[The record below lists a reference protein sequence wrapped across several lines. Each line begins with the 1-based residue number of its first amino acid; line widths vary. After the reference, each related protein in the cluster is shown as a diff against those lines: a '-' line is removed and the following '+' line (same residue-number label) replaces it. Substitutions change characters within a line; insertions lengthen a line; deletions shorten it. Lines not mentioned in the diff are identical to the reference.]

1 MSRDLREARMS
12 LAQAVTRSL
21 DADTASNAAAR
32 AAAGRAAADHRVAAA
47 LRLRRA
53 GHDDLAQRLFDDT
66 VTDASARAEMR
77 EVMQLVDAELQ
88 LDADAM
94 TDGGRQASERRH
106 CETCG
111 SPMRVVPDSGIE
123 TCLPCRRGE
132 ADD

>member
-21 DADTASNAAAR
+21 DADCASD
-32 AAAGRAAADHRVAAA
+32 AAGRAAVAHRHAAA
-47 LRLRRA
+47 QRLRRGGRA
-53 GHDDLAQRLFDDT
+53 QLAQRLGTDT

-77 EVMQLVDAELQ
+77 EVMQLLDAELQ

-111 SPMRVVPDSGIE
+111 SPMRVVPDSGIT

>member
-21 DADTASNAAAR
+21 DADTASD
-32 AAAGRAAADHRVAAA
+32 AAGRAAVAHRHAAA
-47 LRLRRA
+47 QRLRRGGRA
-53 GHDDLAQRLFDDT
+53 QLAQRLGTDT

-94 TDGGRQASERRH
+94 TDGGRQATERRH

-111 SPMRVVPDSGIE
+111 SPMRG
-123 TCLPCRRGE
+123 
-132 ADD
+132 

>member
-21 DADTASNAAAR
+21 DADCASD
-32 AAAGRAAADHRVAAA
+32 AAGRAAADHRAAAA

-53 GHDDLAQRLFDDT
+53 GRAQLAQRLSDTVT
-66 VTDASARAEMR
+66 VTDATARAEMR
-77 EVMQLVDAELQ
+77 EVMQLVDADLE

-132 ADD
+132 SE

>member
-21 DADTASNAAAR
+21 DANTASDD
-32 AAAGRAAADHRVAAA
+32 AGRAAVAHRHAAA
-47 LRLRRA
+47 QRLRRGGRA
-53 GHDDLAQRLFDDT
+53 QLAQRLGTDT

-94 TDGGRQASERRH
+94 TDGGRQATERRH

-111 SPMRVVPDSGIE
+111 SPMRIVPGSGIT

-132 ADD
+132 AE

>member
-21 DADTASNAAAR
+21 DADTASDAAAR
-32 AAAGRAAADHRVAAA
+32 AAADHRAAAA

-53 GHDDLAQRLFDDT
+53 GRAQLAQRLSDTVT
-66 VTDASARAEMR
+66 VTDATARAEMR
-77 EVMQLVDAELQ
+77 EVMQLVDADLE
-88 LDADAM
+88 LDAEAM

-111 SPMRVVPDSGIE
+111 SPMRVVPDSGIT

>member
-21 DADTASNAAAR
+21 DANTASDD
-32 AAAGRAAADHRVAAA
+32 AGRAAVAHRHAAA
-47 LRLRRA
+47 QRLRRGGRA
-53 GHDDLAQRLFDDT
+53 QLAQRLGTDT

-77 EVMQLVDAELQ
+77 EVMQLLDAELQ

-94 TDGGRQASERRH
+94 TDGGRQATERRH

-111 SPMRVVPDSGIE
+111 SPMRVVPDSGIT
-123 TCLPCRRGE
+123 TCLPCRRG
-132 ADD
+132 DDE

>member
-1 MSRDLREARMS
+1 MSRALREARMS

-21 DADTASNAAAR
+21 DADCASD
-32 AAAGRAAADHRVAAA
+32 AAGRAAVAHRHAAA
-47 LRLRRA
+47 QRLRRGGRA
-53 GHDDLAQRLFDDT
+53 QLAQRLGSDT

-77 EVMQLVDAELQ
+77 EVMQLLDAELQ

-94 TDGGRQASERRH
+94 TDGGRQATERRH

-111 SPMRVVPDSGIE
+111 SPMRVVPDSGIA

-132 ADD
+132 GE

>member
-21 DADTASNAAAR
+21 DADTATDP
-32 AAAGRAAADHRVAAA
+32 AGRAAADHRDEAM

-53 GHDDLAQRLFDDT
+53 CRGELADRLYEHP
-66 VTDASARAEMR
+66 VTDATARAEMR
-77 EVMQLVDAELQ
+77 EVMQLVDADLE
-88 LDADAM
+88 LDAEAM

-111 SPMRVVPDSGIE
+111 SPMRIVPDSGIE

-132 ADD
+132 EQ

>member
-21 DADTASNAAAR
+21 DADCASD
-32 AAAGRAAADHRVAAA
+32 AAGRAAADHRAEAM

-53 GHDDLAQRLFDDT
+53 CRGELADRLYEHP
-66 VTDASARAEMR
+66 VTDATDRAEMR

-111 SPMRVVPDSGIE
+111 SPMRVVPDSGIT